1 MKMKSFL
8 MIALIA
14 TATLFVACG
23 KKEAKTEEGAK
34 TEAAKAGNF
43 AADVQAFLDAC
54 QNLDADAV
62 IATFEKVNAYP
73 EDVLNNMPKE
83 LEQASENALNYFF
96 ENAEPEDAQK
106 VEAALFQ

>member
-23 KKEAKTEEGAK
+23 KKEAKTEEAAK
-34 TEAAKAGNF
+34 TEAAKAGNL

-62 IATFEKVNAYP
+62 IATFKKVDAYP
-73 EDVLNNMPKE
+73 EDVLNNMPEE
-83 LEQASENALNYFF
+83 LVQASENAMDYFY
-96 ENAEPEDAQK
+96 ENATPEDIQK
-106 VEAALFQ
+106 VDAALQ

>member
-1 MKMKSFL
+1 MKSFL

-23 KKEAKTEEGAK
+23 KKEAKTEEAAK
-34 TEAAKAGNF
+34 TEAAKAGNL

-62 IATFEKVNAYP
+62 IATFKKVNAYP
-73 EDVLNNMPKE
+73 EDVLNNMPEE
-83 LEQASENALNYFF
+83 LDQAAENAMNYFM
-96 ENAEPEDAQK
+96 ENADQEDREK
-106 VEAALFQ
+106 VQAALQ